1 MKSMETQR
9 EAIERRRVTLMSKG
23 IAKFL
28 ERTSCYTDPAEDAS
42 SSSESALTDKTLTTF
57 NSRYNKDNK
66 VLNKEISSQT
76 SSEAVLDQIRITLD
90 HAAALLHESLE
101 LTAGGV
107 VFLDTTEGYTEA
119 GITDA
124 YNDPGTDLGTEV
136 KEVKSQETSPNTKYD
151 PEMAGPAYQD
161 FKARLYSSSPR
172 ASTRRHRAAKVLSI
186 STAKVATWD
195 EDAHVLDSKSLQ
207 TLINSYPKGNVW

>member
-28 ERTSCYTDPAEDAS
+28 ERTSCYTDPTEDVS
-42 SSSESALTDKTLTTF
+42 TSSESALKDKAPTRS
-57 NSRYNKDNK
+57 NARYNKDNQ
-66 VLNKEISSQT
+66 VLSKGTPPERSFES
-76 SSEAVLDQIRITLD
+76 VLDQIRITLD
-90 HAAALLHESLE
+90 HAATLLHESLE

-107 VFLDTTEGYTEA
+107 VFLDTTEGYTES

-124 YNDPGTDLGTEV
+124 YNDPGTDLGAEV
-136 KEVKSQETSPNTKYD
+136 KEVKSRETSPDTRYD
-151 PEMAGPAYQD
+151 PEMAGSAYRN
-161 FKARLYSSSPR
+161 FRARLYSSSPR
-172 ASTRRHRAAKVLSI
+172 ASTSRHRAAKVLSI